1 MQNRRNVLAGILT
14 MGGITA
20 ASASA
25 HDDLQPQAVFNSG
38 LQLFFAQRD
47 AVITFDTNTGIGTH
61 MGTVEG
67 AIAGTSITNFQFIP
81 TSQSTIKFDN
91 RVLITD
97 VDGDQILFSHV
108 GTGRFLLTPLADSTN
123 PLGNLM
129 SPTGG
134 PLVGTYTALQGSGKY
149 AFLVG
154 RKFPCK
160 MLGSN
165 STRPVGG
172 AIGNVYGEIY
182 SDNVGVITSAI
193 KAYPRP
199 ID

>member
-47 AVITFDTNTGIGTH
+47 TVITFDGNTGIGSH
-61 MGTVEG
+61 IGTVEG
-67 AIAGTSITNFQFIP
+67 AITGTSITNFQFIP
-81 TSQSTIKFDN
+81 TSQTTIKFDN
-91 RVLITD
+91 RVLISD
-97 VDGDQILFSHV
+97 IDGDQIIFSHV
-108 GTGRFLLTPLADSTN
+108 GTGRFIVPPPADTSS

-129 SPTGG
+129 SLGG
-134 PLVGTYTALQGSGKY
+134 PLVGTYTALQATGKY

-160 MLGSN
+160 MVASN
-165 STRPVGG
+165 VTKPSSG
-172 AIGNVYGEIY
+172 ALGNVYGEIY
-182 SDNVGVITSAI
+182 SDNVAVVAAAI
-193 KAYPRP
+193 KSYPRP
-199 ID
+199 VE